1 MPITEKDVVD
11 IMRTEKRPLKA
22 RQIAFMLR
30 IERGLEVAR
39 SDVNRL
45 LYLMKTRGL
54 VTSDEQYFWQ
64 LTSEMKYGPM
74 PDC

>member
-22 RQIAFMLR
+22 RQITFILR
-30 IERGLEVAR
+30 TERGMEIAR

-45 LYLMKTRGL
+45 LYQMKTRGL
-54 VTSDEQYFWQ
+54 VFSDEQYFWQ
-64 LTSEMKYGPM
+64 LTGEAKYGLLQ
-74 PDC
+74 D

>member
-22 RQIAFMLR
+22 RQIAFILR
-30 IERGLEVAR
+30 TERGMETAR

-45 LYLMKTRGL
+45 LYQMKTKGL
-54 VTSDEQYFWQ
+54 VSSDEQYFWQ
-64 LTSEMKYGPM
+64 LTGEARYGPLQ
-74 PDC
+74 D

>member
-22 RQIAFMLR
+22 RQIAFILR
-30 IERGLEVAR
+30 TERGMEIAR

-45 LYLMKTRGL
+45 LYQMETRGL
-54 VTSDEQYFWQ
+54 VSSDEQYFWQ
-64 LTSEMKYGPM
+64 LTGEAKYGP
-74 PDC
+74 PQD